1 MSRSGTFDLALASDW
16 EYDGD
21 FFGLIADEARLLG
34 LSTVVITP
42 ANLAETCQAWRDG
55 RLAFRALFDRASS
68 AAPEFAELQ
77 GLARGRGRLVLDPM
91 EDLRWASDKATMHLE
106 FLSAGLLAPHTLILS
121 PFRTAP
127 DSGLA
132 DGDLAPLGR
141 PFYIKPANTTGGS
154 LGVVHDAETL
164 ADVERARRTYPD
176 DKYLLQE
183 RVVPREKDGRRYW
196 FRGFWSYGLVQA
208 AWWDDRTHLYGE
220 LSPVDVAAAG
230 LEPLFEIVRRI
241 AGVCRL
247 GFFSTEVALDGRG
260 LFVVVDYV
268 NEACDMRLQSR
279 HADGVPDAI
288 VRNVAR
294 RLAGHVRERLARGGA
309 SSTQGGNP

>member
-1 MSRSGTFDLALASDW
+1 MSPRREFDLALASDW

-34 LSTVVITP
+34 LSTIVVWP
-42 ANLAETCQAWRDG
+42 ANLAETSRAFRDG
-55 RLAFRALFDRASS
+55 TLDFRALFDRAAS

-77 GLARGRGRLVLDPM
+77 SLARGRDRLVLDPM
-91 EDLRWASDKATMHLE
+91 EKLRWASDKATMHLE
-106 FLSAGLLAPHTLILS
+106 FLSAGLLTPYALILP
-121 PFRTAP
+121 PFRTSP
-127 DSGLA
+127 DPGISA
-132 DGDLAPLGR
+132 GDLAPLGC

-154 LGVVHDAETL
+154 LGVIHDAETL
-164 ADVERARRTYPD
+164 ADVDLARRTYPD

-183 RVVPREKDGRRYW
+183 RVVPREKDGRRFW
-196 FRGFWSYGLVQA
+196 FRGFWSFGLVQA
-208 AWWDDRTHLYGE
+208 AWWNDRTHLYAE
-220 LSPVDVAAAG
+220 LAPADVAADG
-230 LEPLFEIVRRI
+230 LEPLFDIVRQI

-260 LFVVVDYV
+260 RFVVVDYV

-279 HADGVPDAI
+279 HADGVPDAV

-294 RLAGHVRERLARGGA
+294 RLAGHVRERLVTSGGL
-309 SSTQGGNP
+309 STEGGGT